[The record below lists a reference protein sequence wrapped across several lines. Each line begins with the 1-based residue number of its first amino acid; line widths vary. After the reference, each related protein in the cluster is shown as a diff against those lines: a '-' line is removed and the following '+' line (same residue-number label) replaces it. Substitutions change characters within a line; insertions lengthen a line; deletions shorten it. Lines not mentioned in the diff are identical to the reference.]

1 VTTTD
6 RAVFAFNECERP
18 CHTFTEVLKRY
29 REITPH
35 VRLSG
40 PTNFAPLIRKAVEI
54 VKKEASV

>member
-1 VTTTD
+1 
-6 RAVFAFNECERP
+6 VFAFNECERP